1 MPSPHLLTVTRALS
15 VVAAAALA
23 LALVVTPEPASA
35 RPPGSSTSHLVAG
48 AADQGWARPVAGP
61 WQAADPAWVRVA
73 RPRRAVDPGWIWPVS
88 GPRVVKRGYEA
99 PATRYSAGHRGI
111 DIPAGAGTLVV
122 APESGTVRFAGVV
135 VDRPTVTVQT
145 SAGILLSIEP
155 VVAGYAVGNAIERG
169 SALGTV
175 ATGGHCSGACIH
187 LGVRVNGEYVSP
199 MRFFGGVP
207 RAVLLPLA

>member
-1 MPSPHLLTVTRALS
+1 
-15 VVAAAALA
+15 
-23 LALVVTPEPASA
+23 
-35 RPPGSSTSHLVAG
+35 
-48 AADQGWARPVAGP
+48 
-61 WQAADPAWVRVA
+61 
-73 RPRRAVDPGWIWPVS
+73 
-88 GPRVVKRGYEA
+88 VVKRGYEA

-155 VVAGYAVGNAIERG
+155 VAAEYAVGDAVERG
-169 SALGTV
+169 SALGIV
-175 ATGGHCSGACIH
+175 ATGGHCTGACIH
-187 LGVRVNGEYVSP
+187 LGVRVAGEYVSP

-207 RAVLLPLA
+207 RAVLLPLT

>member
-35 RPPGSSTSHLVAG
+35 RPPGSSASALVG
-48 AADQGWARPVAGP
+48 
-61 WQAADPAWVRVA
+61 QAADP
-73 RPRRAVDPGWIWPVS
+73 GWAWPVA

-111 DIPAGAGTLVV
+111 DIPAVAGTLVV
-122 APESGTVRFAGVV
+122 APVSGTVRFAGVV

-155 VVAGYAVGNAIERG
+155 VAARYAVGDAVERG
-169 SALGTV
+169 SLLGTV
-175 ATGGHCSGACIH
+175 ATGGHCAGACIH

-207 RAVLLPLA
+207 RAVLLPLT

>member
-1 MPSPHLLTVTRALS
+1 MPSSHLLIVTRALS

-35 RPPGSSTSHLVAG
+35 RPPGSSAPDLVA
-48 AADQGWARPVAGP
+48 R
-61 WQAADPAWVRVA
+61 AADPAWAWPVAGPRRVA
-73 RPRRAVDPGWIWPVS
+73 DPGWIWPVA

-155 VVAGYAVGNAIERG
+155 VAARYAVGDAVERG
-169 SALGTV
+169 SPLGIV
-175 ATGGHCSGACIH
+175 ATGGHCTGACIH

-207 RAVLLPLA
+207 RAVLLPLT